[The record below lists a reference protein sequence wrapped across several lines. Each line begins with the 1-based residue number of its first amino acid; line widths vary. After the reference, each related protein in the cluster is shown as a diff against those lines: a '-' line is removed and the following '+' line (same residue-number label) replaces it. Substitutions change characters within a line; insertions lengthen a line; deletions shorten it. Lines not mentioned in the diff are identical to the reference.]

1 MTPSKLPRSVS
12 VAINRR
18 HKSQEQ
24 KIMDAVKK
32 GKKK

>member
-18 HKSQEQ
+18 HKSQKK
-24 KIMDAVKK
+24 KIMDAVKR
-32 GKKK
+32 KKK